1 MCHSSNLLPDAL
13 QEITRPD
20 HFDVLHLRP
29 VVPCVESDQVA
40 FILPLLTIYL
50 GHCFPENLYFS
61 AARSAVCQACAQAPF
76 HRLTS
81 FIGFIS

>member
-1 MCHSSNLLPDAL
+1 MCHSSNLSPDAL

-20 HFDVLHLRP
+20 HFDVLRLRP

-50 GHCFPENLYFS
+50 GHCFSENLCFS
-61 AARSAVCQACAQAPF
+61 IPHVVQFVMCARSL
-76 HRLTS
+76 R
-81 FIGFIS
+81 FIGFIGFIG